1 VWISSDWPVYPL
13 TDLVNS
19 HRVIWYPDGTDG
31 WSEAGLPLEDAQP
44 IPRPNE

>member
-1 VWISSDWPVYPL
+1 MWISSDWPVCLL
-13 TDLVNS
+13 TDLATPHQS
-19 HRVIWYPDGTDG
+19 FWYPDSTDG